1 MRGRSTLA
9 GLVGL
14 AAIFGVA
21 ARGAADVNVNINLG
35 APPAPPPIVIA
46 EPPPMIVVPHT
57 TVYYAPSVNYD
68 FFYYGGRYYTFH
80 EGGWYWSGSV
90 HGPWGNIE
98 IGHIPP
104 PVLRVPIAY
113 YKVRPVAW
121 RKCKHHGPP
130 PWAPAHGYRRNGK
143 HKHHGHGHD
152 DDD

>member
-21 ARGAADVNVNINLG
+21 AHGAADVNVNINLG

-90 HGPWGNIE
+90 HGPWGTIS
-98 IGHIPP
+98 IGHVPP
-104 PVLRVPIAY
+104 PVLAVPIAY
-113 YKVRPVAW
+113 YKVRPVSW

-130 PWAPAHGYRRNGK
+130 PWAPAHGYRRK
-143 HKHHGHGHD
+143 HKHHGHHD

>member
-1 MRGRSTLA
+1 MRGSHKLA

-21 ARGAADVNVNINLG
+21 SHGAADVNVSINLG
-35 APPAPPPIVIA
+35 VPPAPPPIVIA
-46 EPPPMIVVPHT
+46 EPPPMIVVPRT
-57 TVYYAPSVNYD
+57 TVYYAPSVGYD

-90 HGPWGNIE
+90 HGPWGGIE
-98 IGHIPP
+98 IGHLPP

-130 PWAPAHGYRRNGK
+130 PWAPAHGYRRHGK

-152 DDD
+152 DD

>member
-1 MRGRSTLA
+1 MWGNRTLA
-9 GLVGL
+9 ALVGL
-14 AAIFGVA
+14 GAIVGTAAQS
-21 ARGAADVNVNINLG
+21 AADVNVSINLG
-35 APPAPPPIVIA
+35 TPPPPPIVIA
-46 EPPPMIVVPHT
+46 EPPPMIVVPQAPQ
-57 TVYYAPSVNYD
+57 VYYAPSVAYD

-80 EGGWYWSGSV
+80 EGGWFWSASV

-98 IGHIPP
+98 IGHVPP

-152 DDD
+152 DD